1 MRGLGLVVTAI
12 VLVVLVVVAAGCG
25 GSSGTPT
32 TTQSSRPIEARFPG
46 FRLAFS
52 YPADW
57 RYKGWCWIGTK
68 EFPLALVTSKRRP
81 RCSQG
86 NFYGFKTPLP
96 PPLRLGPNEVASW
109 WTAFPSARLDGAP
122 NAHVDGKPARI
133 VVEQQPTKRT
143 AKSTVNCGGSGP
155 TQRRLTAQVKGPGS
169 GVGRVEVEAV
179 ICGPNFAAGEAAVRK
194 MVNSL
199 RFTR

>member
-1 MRGLGLVVTAI
+1 MRGRGLVVTAI
-12 VLVVLVVVAAGCG
+12 ALVVVAAGCG
-25 GSSGTPT
+25 GSSSTST
-32 TTQSSRPIEARFPG
+32 TTQSAGPVEASFPG

-57 RYKGWCWIGTK
+57 KYKGWCWIGSA
-68 EFPLALVTSKRRP
+68 EFPLALVTTERRP

-96 PPLRLGPNEVASW
+96 PPLRLGPNDVAAW
-109 WTAFPSARLDGAP
+109 WTAFSKPGLDGAP
-122 NAHVDGKPARI
+122 NAHVAGKPARI
-133 VVEQQPTKRT
+133 VVQQQPTKRT
-143 AKSTVNCGGSGP
+143 AKSTVNCGNSGA
-155 TQRRLTAQVKGPGS
+155 TQRRLTARIKGPGS
-169 GVGRVEVEAV
+169 GVGRVEVGAV

-194 MVNSL
+194 MVHSL